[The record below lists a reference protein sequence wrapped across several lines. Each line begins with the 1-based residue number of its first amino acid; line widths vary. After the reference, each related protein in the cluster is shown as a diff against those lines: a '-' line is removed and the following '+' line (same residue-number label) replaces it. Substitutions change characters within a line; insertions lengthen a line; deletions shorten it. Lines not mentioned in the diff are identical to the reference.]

1 MEARTTPRQHASI
14 NTLATT
20 IIPTANHVFMAATDD
35 RMAQFRLYT
44 DPTIPIVP
52 ELTPAIAD
60 WIKRLK

>member
-1 MEARTTPRQHASI
+1 
-14 NTLATT
+14 
-20 IIPTANHVFMAATDD
+20 
-35 RMAQFRLYT
+35 MAQVRLYT